1 MGRVASEANEEQ
13 VAAWRAERWLE
24 MAGSWCRPDGWWLG
38 RGAFGFRGACRES
51 AALV

>member
-1 MGRVASEANEEQ
+1 MVTWKAKEEHSGGGMEGGAL
-13 VAAWRAERWLE
+13 VGGWRELVPARWL
-24 MAGSWCRPDGWWLG
+24 WLG